1 MIRLLKL
8 PGGLIAAPN
17 ANRSAGEAAVHE
29 RCLAKPLHEPLL
41 RHAREH
47 VTGSAG
53 PVVVKAHLV
62 ASAFGV
68 TSDMSFAQVGEHLSR
83 NRAAHDAHQ
92 FTHAERGDG
101 KYCPP
106 SLLCGKA
113 LLRHHFLPREEPEM
127 LTWELA
133 TRGTG
138 HELPL
143 VMSSALTSRFRG
155 FLASHT
161 PRLEPDFLLVGN
173 WALLAVGAGPNISPS
188 EAAALLSKS
197 RRARDPNATFTKKER
212 RNAYT
217 TDVAMREALR
227 MLCVCL
233 NVV

>member
-1 MIRLLKL
+1 
-8 PGGLIAAPN
+8 
-17 ANRSAGEAAVHE
+17 
-29 RCLAKPLHEPLL
+29 
-41 RHAREH
+41 
-47 VTGSAG
+47 
-53 PVVVKAHLV
+53 
-62 ASAFGV
+62 
-68 TSDMSFAQVGEHLSR
+68 MSFAQVGEHLSR

-92 FTHAERGDG
+92 FTHAERADG
-101 KYCPP
+101 KYG
-106 SLLCGKA
+106 LGDMRGGGKA
-113 LLRHHFLPREEPEM
+113 LLRHHFLPHEEPKK
-127 LTWELA
+127 LTWERA
-133 TRGTG
+133 TSGTG

-227 MLCVCL
+227 LLCVCL